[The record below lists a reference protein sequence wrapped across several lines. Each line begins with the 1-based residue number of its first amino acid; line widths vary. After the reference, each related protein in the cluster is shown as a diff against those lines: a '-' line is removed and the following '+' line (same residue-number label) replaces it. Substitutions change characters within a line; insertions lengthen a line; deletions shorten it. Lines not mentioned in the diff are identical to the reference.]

1 MTNDS
6 KNSHILNTY
15 YLLTMLSAEKCYD
28 SVSKQPQK
36 AETWPPSFIQR
47 NFTSEK
53 LVLTTAP
60 YFSRKETGTKS
71 EGKSQGEERLKG

>member
-6 KNSHILNTY
+6 NNSYILNTY

-47 NFTSEK
+47 NFTSERLYSRQLPTSAGKK
-53 LVLTTAP
+53 LVQ
-60 YFSRKETGTKS
+60 E
-71 EGKSQGEERLKG
+71 